1 MYTDHRGRKTPYP
14 TSLQPKEPHGLK
26 GQISAWMRAVRPY
39 WNVKNTMIPKR
50 EDLGR
55 NSTGQQIPARDGKA
69 ASINI
74 PG

>member
-14 TSLQPKEPHGLK
+14 TSLQPKEPHGLR
-26 GQISAWMRAVRPY
+26 GQILAWMRAVRPY
-39 WNVKNTMIPKR
+39 WNGKNTMIPKR

-55 NSTGQQIPARDGKA
+55 NSIGQQIPARDGKA